1 VFEINESESCMA
13 RIRSGLR
20 TVPSQQGARVSPQ
33 LPHERDE
40 STDSEAVE
48 PQPQMRQAA
57 ADVKRGLVDTEGRKD
72 ALQVFH
78 RAGKNDEIKKKRPG
92 RTRSR

>member
-1 VFEINESESCMA
+1 MA
-13 RIRSGLR
+13 RMRSGLR
-20 TVPSQQGARVSPQ
+20 TVSAEQGAAASPQ

-40 STDSEAVE
+40 STDPEAVE

-57 ADVKRGLVDTEGRKD
+57 SDVKRGLVDTEGRKD

-78 RAGKNDEIKKKRPG
+78 RAGKNDDIKKKRPG